1 TPVNPEHEGSK
12 GRELRKAG
20 ELEGAAQ
27 VRGVER
33 INHIGPGPGPKQD
46 RMHAP
51 DGGNCVLK
59 IESAFLFSSERLRGS
74 AGKRLVDNNNR
85 PRSRVTG
92 VFILLLD
99 AQKQV
104 IGALS

>member
-20 ELEGAAQ
+20 ELEGAAK

-51 DGGNCVLK
+51 DVGNCVLK

-74 AGKRLVDNNNR
+74 AGTRLADNNRR
-85 PRSRVTG
+85 PSRPVTALSI
-92 VFILLLD
+92 FLLSAPHSILL
-99 AQKQV
+99 V
-104 IGALS
+104 H